1 MFQQTHGSK
10 QGMNILDEI
19 VAFKHKEVE
28 RCKASLSIHQLELST
43 YFKRKTI
50 SLRNFVLDKNRHGI
64 IAEFK
69 RKSPSKGIINGA
81 AQVGQVARGYFEAGV
96 SGISVLTDEKY
107 FGGSREDLMLAR
119 EKVRCPILRKEFI
132 VDEYQIIEAKSIGAD
147 AILLIAASLSNQ
159 QMKQFC
165 KQAKSLGLDVLLEV
179 HNEEE
184 LNQSLDVGADLIG
197 VNNRDLKTFKVSI
210 EISRQLIQKIPKNVP
225 AVSESG
231 IENPATI
238 KELKSIGFSGFL
250 IGQSFMQTSN
260 PGKACLEFINQLKA

>member
-1 MFQQTHGSK
+1 
-10 QGMNILDEI
+10 MNILDEI
-19 VAFKHKEVE
+19 VLQKYKEVE
-28 RCKASLSIHQLELST
+28 RCKASLSIKQLELSA

-69 RKSPSKGIINGA
+69 RKSPSKGIINGT
-81 AQVGQVARGYFEAGV
+81 AQVGQVVRGYFDAGV
-96 SGISVLTDEKY
+96 SGISVLTDQNY

-119 EKVRCPILRKEFI
+119 EKVKCPILRKEFI

-147 AILLIAASLSNQ
+147 AILLIAASLSNE
-159 QMKQFC
+159 QMKKFC
-165 KQAKSLGLDVLLEV
+165 TLAKSLGLEVLLEV

-184 LNQSLDVGADLIG
+184 LNHSLEVGSDLIG
-197 VNNRDLKTFKVSI
+197 VNNRDLKTFGVSVDV
-210 EISRQLIQKIPKNVP
+210 SKRLIQKIPKDLP
-225 AVSESG
+225 AISESG

-250 IGQSFMQTSN
+250 IGQSFMQTPD

>member
-1 MFQQTHGSK
+1 
-10 QGMNILDEI
+10 MNILDEI
-19 VAFKHKEVE
+19 VLQKHKEVE
-28 RCKASLSIHQLELST
+28 RGKASLSVKQLELSA

-50 SLRNFVLDKNRHGI
+50 SLRDFVLDKKRFGI

-69 RKSPSKGIINGA
+69 RKSPSKGIINGT
-81 AQVGQVARGYFEAGV
+81 AQVGLVARAYSDAGV
-96 SGISVLTDEKY
+96 SGISVLTDENY

-119 EKVRCPILRKEFI
+119 EKVKCPILRKEFI
-132 VDEYQIIEAKSIGAD
+132 IDEYQIIEAKSIGAD
-147 AILLIAASLSNQ
+147 AILLIAASLRNQ

-165 KQAKSLGLDVLLEV
+165 QLAKTLGLDVLLEV

-197 VNNRDLKTFKVSI
+197 VNNRDLKTFEVSI
-210 EISRQLIQKIPKNVP
+210 DVSKRLIQKIPKNVP

-238 KELKSIGFSGFL
+238 KELKSFGFSGFL
-250 IGQSFMQTSN
+250 IGQSFMQTNN
-260 PGKACLEFINQLKA
+260 PGKACHDFINQLMA

>member
-1 MFQQTHGSK
+1 
-10 QGMNILDEI
+10 MNILDEI
-19 VAFKHKEVE
+19 VLQKYKEVE
-28 RCKASLSIHQLELST
+28 RCKASLSIKQLELST

-69 RKSPSKGIINGA
+69 RKSPSKGIINA
-81 AQVGQVARGYFEAGV
+81 TAKVGQVARGYFDAGASGV
-96 SGISVLTDEKY
+96 SILTDDNY

-147 AILLIAASLSNQ
+147 AILLIAASLSNE

-165 KQAKSLGLDVLLEV
+165 QLAKSLGLDVLLEV

-184 LNQSLDVGADLIG
+184 LNKSLDVGADLIG
-197 VNNRDLKTFKVSI
+197 VNNRDLKTFEVSI
-210 EISRQLIQKIPKNVP
+210 DVSKRLIQKIPKDLP
-225 AVSESG
+225 AISESG

-250 IGQSFMQTSN
+250 IGQSFMQTSD